1 VPDGAVPRIS
11 RRLFTSTRLRVTA
24 AATLAVVVVLVGAG
38 LVLVRVQHS
47 QLVDRVDETNVQR
60 MSEIVT
66 DLQRGRTDGVRELRG
81 ADVVAQVIGA
91 DGRVVV
97 VSPDLRGVHLLAGGT
112 RFDGIRTVHDVP
124 LESGDYRVISRRV
137 TTPDGPVTV
146 LVGGSLD
153 DVDESTSVIRRS
165 LLVGIPVVAALLAL
179 VVWILV
185 GRLLRRVERA
195 TAAQQRFVADASHEL
210 RTPVARMR
218 AELEVD
224 AAHPDTADAAATRRS
239 LLDETVA
246 LQHLADDLLL
256 LARSDAGGL
265 ADRHRL
271 LDLDAVVADESAAL
285 ASTNGVAVRTALV
298 PAQVRGDAG
307 QLGRAIRNV
316 LENAVRHARTMVR
329 VELDADDGRAR
340 LRVVDDGP
348 GIAPADRERVFE
360 RFTRLD
366 DARSVAAGGS
376 GLGLAITREIVERCD
391 GRVWIE
397 RGDGGG
403 TAVCISL
410 PVAR

>member
-38 LVLVRVQHS
+38 FVLVRVQRS
-47 QLVDRVDETNVQR
+47 QLIDRVDETNAQR

-66 DLQRGRTDGVRELRG
+66 DLEAGRTDGVSELRG
-81 ADVVAQVIGA
+81 ADVVAQVFDAG
-91 DGRVVV
+91 GRVVV
-97 VSPDLRGVHLLAGGT
+97 VSPDLRGVRPLAGGSQFGGT
-112 RFDGIRTVHDVP
+112 RTVNDVP
-124 LESGDYRVISRRV
+124 LETGDYRVISRRV
-137 TTPDGPVTV
+137 STPDGPVTV

-153 DVDESTSVIRRS
+153 DVDQSTSVIRRS

-185 GRLLRRVERA
+185 GRLLRRVQRA

-224 AAHPDTADAAATRRS
+224 EAHPDTADAAATRQS
-239 LLDETVA
+239 LLDETIA

-265 ADRHRL
+265 ADRRRL

-285 ASTNGVAVRTALV
+285 ASTNGVAVRTQLA
-298 PAQVRGDAG
+298 PAQVRGDAS
-307 QLGRAIRNV
+307 QLGRAVRNV
-316 LENAVRHARTMVR
+316 LENAMRHARTTVR
-329 VELDADDGRAR
+329 VELTADDGRVR

-376 GLGLAITREIVERCD
+376 GLGLAITREIVDQSD

-397 RGDGGG
+397 GADGGG
-403 TAVCISL
+403 TAICISL
-410 PVAR
+410 PAAR

>member
-11 RRLFTSTRLRVTA
+11 RGLFTSTRLRVTA
-24 AATLAVVVVLVGAG
+24 AATFAVVVVLVGAG
-38 LVLVRVQHS
+38 IVLVRVQHA
-47 QLVDRVDETNVQR
+47 QLVDRVDEANVQR
-60 MSEIVT
+60 RSEIAT
-66 DLQRGRTDGVRELRG
+66 DLQGGRTGAINELRG
-81 ADVVAQVIGA
+81 ADVVAQVIDA
-91 DGRVVV
+91 EGRIVVE
-97 VSPDLRGVHLLAGGT
+97 SSDLRGDRLVTGT
-112 RFDGIRTVHDVP
+112 RTFDGVRTVHDVP
-124 LESGDYRVISRRV
+124 LESGDYRVISQRV
-137 TTPDGPVTV
+137 STPAGPVTV
-146 LVGGSLD
+146 FVGGSLD
-153 DVDESTSVIRRS
+153 DVDESAEVIARS

-179 VVWILV
+179 VVWFVV
-185 GRLLRRVERA
+185 GRLLGRVERA

-210 RTPVARMR
+210 RTPLARMR

-224 AAHPDTADAAATRRS
+224 DAHPDTSDPAATRKS

-265 ADRHRL
+265 PDRHQL
-271 LDLDAVVADESAAL
+271 LDLDEVVATESAAL
-285 ASTNGVAVRTALV
+285 ASTNGVTLQTALA

-307 QLGRAIRNV
+307 RLGRAVRNV
-316 LENAVRHARTMVR
+316 LENAMRHARASVR
-329 VELDADDGRAR
+329 VELDATDGRAS

-348 GIAPADRERVFE
+348 GIAAADGERVFE

-376 GLGLAITREIVERCD
+376 GLGLAITREIVEQSG

-397 RGDGGG
+397 SGDGGG

-410 PVAR
+410 PAAR

>member
-1 VPDGAVPRIS
+1 VPDRAVPRIS
-11 RRLFTSTRLRVTA
+11 RRLFTSTQLRVTA
-24 AATLAVVVVLVGAG
+24 AATLAVIVVLVGAG
-38 LVLVRVQHS
+38 FALVRVQHA

-66 DLQRGRTDGVRELRG
+66 DLQGGRTDGVRELRG
-81 ADVVAQVIGA
+81 ADVVAQVV
-91 DGRVVV
+91 DGDGHVVV
-97 VSPDLRGVHLLAGGT
+97 VSPDMRGADLLAGGSV
-112 RFDGIRTVHDVP
+112 FDGTRTVHGVP
-124 LESGDYRVISRRV
+124 LESGRYRVISRRV
-137 TTPDGPVTV
+137 RTPSGPVTV

-153 DVDESTSVIRRS
+153 DVDQSTSVIRRS
-165 LLVGIPVVAALLAL
+165 LLVGIPVVAALLAI

-224 AAHPDTADAAATRRS
+224 EAHPDTADASATRRS

-256 LARSDAGGL
+256 LARSDAGGIT
-265 ADRHRL
+265 DRHQL
-271 LDLDAVVADESAAL
+271 LDLDAVVAGESAAL
-285 ASTNGVAVRTALV
+285 AATNGVAVRTALA
-298 PAQVRGDAG
+298 PAQVRGDASR
-307 QLGRAIRNV
+307 LGRAVRNL
-316 LENAVRHARTMVR
+316 LENAVRHARTSVR
-329 VELDADDGRAR
+329 VDLDAVDGRAS

-348 GIAPADRERVFE
+348 GIPVADRERVFE

-366 DARSVAAGGS
+366 DARSVSAGGS
-376 GLGLAITREIVERCD
+376 GLGLAITREIVEQSG

-397 RGDGGG
+397 GGDGGG

-410 PVAR
+410 PAAH

>member
-1 VPDGAVPRIS
+1 MPDGAVPRIS

-38 LVLVRVQHS
+38 FVLVRVQRS
-47 QLVDRVDETNVQR
+47 QLIDRVDETNAQR

-66 DLQRGRTDGVRELRG
+66 DLEAGRTDGVSELRG
-81 ADVVAQVIGA
+81 ADVVAQVFDA

-97 VSPDLRGVHLLAGGT
+97 GSPDLRGVHPLAGGAQ
-112 RFDGIRTVHDVP
+112 FDGTRTVNDVP

-137 TTPDGPVTV
+137 TTPDGTVIV

-153 DVDESTSVIRRS
+153 DVDQSTSVIRRS

-195 TAAQQRFVADASHEL
+195 TAAPQRFVADASHEL

-224 AAHPDTADAAATRRS
+224 EAHPDTADAAATRRS
-239 LLDETVA
+239 LLDETIA
-246 LQHLADDLLL
+246 LQHLTDDLLL

-265 ADRHRL
+265 ADRHAL
-271 LDLDAVVADESAAL
+271 LDLDAVVADETAAL
-285 ASTNGVAVRTALV
+285 ASTNGVAVRTQLA

-307 QLGRAIRNV
+307 QLGRAVRNV
-316 LENAVRHARTMVR
+316 LENAVRHARTRVR
-329 VELDADDGRAR
+329 VELSADDGRAR

-366 DARSVAAGGS
+366 DARSVSAGGS
-376 GLGLAITREIVERCD
+376 GLGLAITREIVEQSD

-397 RGDGGG
+397 GADGGG
-403 TAVCISL
+403 TAICISL
-410 PVAR
+410 PAAR